1 MLQTEPPRVGDE
13 KLVTVC
19 ALHLKPLVL
28 TRRMV
33 IRNAPAPAPRE
44 QPTGM
49 SDLLLKSRRGMAI
62 QERLIGSGDLW
73 KIKKIRAGLLRG
85 WSGGRGF

>member
-1 MLQTEPPRVGDE
+1 MLQTDSRRVGDE

-19 ALHLKPLVL
+19 PLHLKPLML
-28 TRRMV
+28 TRRVV
-33 IRNAPAPAPRE
+33 IRNPPAPPPRK

-49 SDLLLKSRRGMAI
+49 GDLLLESRREMVF
-62 QERLIGSGDLW
+62 QKHLIGGGDLW
-73 KIKKIRAGLLRG
+73 KIKKILAGLLSG

>member
-28 TRRMV
+28 TRRVV
-33 IRNAPAPAPRE
+33 IRYSPAPPPSE
-44 QPTGM
+44 QPAGM
-49 SDLLLKSRRGMAI
+49 GDLLFKSRQGMAS
-62 QERLIGSGDLW
+62 QKRLIGGSDLW
-73 KIKKIRAGLLRG
+73 KIKKFPTGLLRG

>member
-1 MLQTEPPRVGDE
+1 MLQTDSRRVGDE

-19 ALHLKPLVL
+19 PLHLKPLVL

-33 IRNAPAPAPRE
+33 IRNAPAPPPSK

-49 SDLLLKSRRGMAI
+49 SYLLLKSGRGMAF
-62 QERLIGSGDLW
+62 QKRLIGSGYLGQIE
-73 KIKKIRAGLLRG
+73 KIPA
-85 WSGGRGF
+85 